1 MIYYI
6 AHWDWILKN
15 SRAEI
20 AKKVDF
26 NITGISPII
35 DYKDELEVAFS
46 SNINWEYK
54 RQKLIHL
61 MGILRLRRLIKNFK
75 EKDILHIFTLKSLI
89 IYLISSIFT
98 NKKYTVIASVTGLGY
113 LFANTKF
120 ANFLLLGKSEEGE
133 IDLLSAKKAMDESW
147 KLADAGIEI
156 KELRNSNEWSIRTR
170 QLFLSEGLVAKGR
183 GLDSKA
189 SGVLTY
195 LVNAIEKKF
204 EGNGSSL
211 IPYSMMSAV
220 EPGKVE
226 FLGDKWRDDE
236 IALNQW
242 ATNDLNATLG
252 DKIKVSYYTVGERRK
267 LIESSKEFILKK
279 ILCIIK

>member
-61 MGILRLRRLIKNFK
+61 MGIFRLRRLIKNFK

-98 NKKYTVIASVTGLGY
+98 NKKYPS
-113 LFANTKF
+113 
-120 ANFLLLGKSEEGE
+120 GE
-133 IDLLSAKKAMDESW
+133 
-147 KLADAGIEI
+147 
-156 KELRNSNEWSIRTR
+156 
-170 QLFLSEGLVAKGR
+170 V
-183 GLDSKA
+183 
-189 SGVLTY
+189 
-195 LVNAIEKKF
+195 
-204 EGNGSSL
+204 SL
-211 IPYSMMSAV
+211 
-220 EPGKVE
+220 
-226 FLGDKWRDDE
+226 
-236 IALNQW
+236 
-242 ATNDLNATLG
+242 
-252 DKIKVSYYTVGERRK
+252 
-267 LIESSKEFILKK
+267 
-279 ILCIIK
+279 